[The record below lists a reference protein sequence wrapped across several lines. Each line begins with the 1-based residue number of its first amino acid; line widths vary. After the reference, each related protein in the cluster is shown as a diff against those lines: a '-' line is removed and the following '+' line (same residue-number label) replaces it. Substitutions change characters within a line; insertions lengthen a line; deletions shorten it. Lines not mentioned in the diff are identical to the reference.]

1 MSALPTR
8 PLYDAR
14 HYVAAESVGHQ
25 LHNLMQL
32 MRRELE
38 ARMAEHDLTDAQWKP
53 LWALQTGRAGTANEL
68 ARCIDMDPGA
78 TTRLV
83 DRLVAKGLVER
94 TRSDTDRRVV
104 QLHLTPAGAEVVQ
117 KVPPVLAGLNND
129 FLSGF
134 SVEEWQQLRQ
144 MIERMQSNGHALQTA
159 RAEGEVAA

>member
-1 MSALPTR
+1 MPPRSR

-14 HYVAAESVGHQ
+14 RYVVAESVGHQ
-25 LHNLMQL
+25 LHMLMQL

-38 ARMAEHDLTDAQWKP
+38 ARMAEHELTDAQWKP
-53 LWALQTGRAGTANEL
+53 LWALHTGRANTANEL
-68 ARCIDMDPGA
+68 ARWIDMDPGA

-104 QLHLTPAGAEVVQ
+104 QLHLTPAGQAAVQ

-129 FLSGF
+129 FLQGF
-134 SVEEWQQLRQ
+134 SVEEWQQLRGL
-144 MIERMQSNGHALQTA
+144 IERMQANGQALQAA
-159 RAEGEVAA
+159 RQQAEVAA